1 MRSLM
6 QPHAVWSDAYPAP
19 ILKSH
24 GMKLR
29 EVLTGIDVVGMAGSA
44 DTDVTTIACDSRNVV
59 PGTLFFALAGSKTD
73 GNLFIREAIARKAAA
88 IVSQE
93 PPPET
98 LPSAAWIEVELPRR
112 ALALASANFYG
123 HPADSLRL
131 IGITGT
137 NGKTTTAYLLDSIL
151 RAADHVTGLTGTVE
165 WRTPAGSQ
173 PSSNTT
179 PESLHLQRMLAEVRD
194 AGGTH
199 AILEVSSHSL
209 MMDRL
214 WGCHF
219 AVAVFTNLT
228 RDHLDYHKDLESYF
242 AAKRRLFEG
251 TGAGAPDVAVI
262 NADDA
267 RAVSLT
273 GLAGRTITYG
283 LRNGAQITARKVQ
296 STWEGLEFTA
306 QTPAGKLE
314 VRSSLTARINVYNI
328 LAAIAAALALDISVP
343 VIEKGIAELQS
354 VSGRF
359 QRIDEGQPFL
369 VVVDYAHTDDALRNV
384 ITTARELNPDGRII
398 TLFGPGGEKDRTKR
412 PLMGEAAGSLS
423 DLVILTSDNPRSEDP
438 LLIINDV
445 LVGMQKVDGNYRV
458 ELDRERAIE
467 AAFAEALPGD
477 TVLLAGKGHETVQIL
492 KDQTLEFDDRVAA
505 RRILRQ
511 HGYRK
516 TK

>member
-1 MRSLM
+1 MKSLT
-6 QPHAVWSDAYPAP
+6 QPRPAWNDAPRAP
-19 ILKSH
+19 ILKLR

-29 EVLTGIDVVGMAGSA
+29 EVLSGIDVVGMAGSA
-44 DTDVTTIACDSRNVV
+44 ETDIVAIACDSRNVV
-59 PGTLFFALAGSKTD
+59 PGTLFVALPGFKTD
-73 GNLFIREAIARKAAA
+73 GNLFVREALARGAAA
-88 IVSQE
+88 IVSQA
-93 PPPET
+93 PPPEP
-98 LPSAAWIEVELPRR
+98 LPSAAWIQTDLPRR
-112 ALALASANFYG
+112 ALALTAAIFYG
-123 HPADSLRL
+123 HPAESLRL
-131 IGITGT
+131 VGITGT

-151 RAADHVTGLTGTVE
+151 QAAGLVAGLAGTVE
-165 WRTPAGSQ
+165 WRTPAGTH

-194 AGGTH
+194 AGGSH
-199 AILEVSSHSL
+199 AVLEVSSHSL

-228 RDHLDYHKDLESYF
+228 RDHLDYHNDLENYF

-262 NADDA
+262 NTDDP
-267 RAVSLT
+267 RGVLLT
-273 GLAGRTITYG
+273 GLAGRTLTYG

-296 STWEGLEFTA
+296 SSWEGLEFTA
-306 QTPAGKLE
+306 QTPAGKFE

-328 LAAIAAALALDISVP
+328 LAAIAAALALEVPLP
-343 VIEKGIAELQS
+343 VIEKGIAQLES

-359 QRIDEGQPFL
+359 QRVDEGQPFL

-384 ITTARELNPDGRII
+384 ITTARELNPAGRII

-445 LVGMQKVDGNYRV
+445 LVGMQKVDGNYRI

-467 AAFAEALPGD
+467 IAFAEALPGD

-511 HGYRK
+511 CGYRK
-516 TK
+516 TR